1 MSLSTLVPPSSATI
15 QTSSSST
22 FVRHSSAA
30 VISSSSNPP
39 TTGGSGLMTVSSA
52 KVNQGSGGGGVQTVS
67 SIPQSQASAAA
78 AATKPES
85 RRGRFEVYPEQAL
98 SLSDWTTL
106 PKAPAGFVE
115 TTRLQFMKNSSN
127 SRERLNRNDR
137 NNNYD
142 RERSH
147 DRHDRENDR
156 IISSSLSLSRPRVAS
171 SASISSVP
179 TNRNKL
185 VTSAHNNIIT
195 PQVVPG
201 SLMHTMAPEAA
212 QQYIKQYI
220 LALTALNQMRNSVA
234 GLAQG
239 LGLKAGTISG
249 SNLDDDSA
257 TLGVLEMAPNQ
268 IQTHIASSST
278 HTIHQSHQHQNQHFD
293 RTQSSSAVLSQ
304 SAPIAAPPP
313 QAPTTSSLAQSTSS
327 SSTSTSANITDSERL
342 KAEVERLDRTRRSLL
357 LDKKKLEEDVDE
369 KNKMI
374 TILKQKLA
382 KAQLL
387 AK

>member
-1 MSLSTLVPPSSATI
+1 MT
-15 QTSSSST
+15 
-22 FVRHSSAA
+22 AA
-30 VISSSSNPP
+30 
-39 TTGGSGLMTVSSA
+39 VSSA
-52 KVNQGSGGGGVQTVS
+52 KAATGVGSGS
-67 SIPQSQASAAA
+67 SSSQPQASI

-115 TTRLQFMKNSSN
+115 ASRTQFVKNTLN
-127 SRERLNRNDR
+127 TSRDRLNRNDR
-137 NNNYD
+137 NTNYD

-156 IISSSLSLSRPRVAS
+156 NNSSSRPRVAS
-171 SASISSVP
+171 SASMSSVS
-179 TNRNKL
+179 THRNKSL
-185 VTSAHNNIIT
+185 IASSQSGAST

-201 SLMHTMAPEAA
+201 SLLHSMAPEAA
-212 QQYIKQYI
+212 QQYVKQYM

-239 LGLKAGTISG
+239 LGLKGGGGGGGGGAINITEE
-249 SNLDDDSA
+249 DSSA
-257 TLGVLEMAPNQ
+257 ILGAETSASIHSQGHSSAP
-268 IQTHIASSST
+268 S
-278 HTIHQSHQHQNQHFD
+278 QHQQGHTHQTQHN
-293 RTQSSSAVLSQ
+293 SAVLSQ
-304 SAPIAAPPP
+304 STTTTAIAAAPPL
-313 QAPTTSSLAQSTSS
+313 APTVTSLAPSS
-327 SSTSTSANITDSERL
+327 ASSANQTDAERL
-342 KAEVERLDRTRRSLL
+342 KAEVERLDRTRRTLL

>member
-1 MSLSTLVPPSSATI
+1 MTAAVASAKAATGVGSG
-15 QTSSSST
+15 SSSSQ
-22 FVRHSSAA
+22 
-30 VISSSSNPP
+30 P
-39 TTGGSGLMTVSSA
+39 
-52 KVNQGSGGGGVQTVS
+52 
-67 SIPQSQASAAA
+67 QASI

-115 TTRLQFMKNSSN
+115 ASRIQFVKNTLIT
-127 SRERLNRNDR
+127 SRDRLNRNDR
-137 NNNYD
+137 NTNYD

-156 IISSSLSLSRPRVAS
+156 NNSSSRPRVAS
-171 SASISSVP
+171 SASMSSIS
-179 TNRNKL
+179 THRNK
-185 VTSAHNNIIT
+185 SFIASSQSGAST

-201 SLMHTMAPEAA
+201 SLLHSMAPEAA
-212 QQYIKQYI
+212 QQYVKQYM

-239 LGLKAGTISG
+239 LGLKGGGGVINITEEDSSASLGTET
-249 SNLDDDSA
+249 SA
-257 TLGVLEMAPNQ
+257 SIHSHGHSSAP
-268 IQTHIASSST
+268 S
-278 HTIHQSHQHQNQHFD
+278 QHQQGHTHQTQHNP
-293 RTQSSSAVLSQ
+293 AVLSQ
-304 SAPIAAPPP
+304 STTTTAIAAAPPL
-313 QAPTTSSLAQSTSS
+313 APTVTSLAPSS
-327 SSTSTSANITDSERL
+327 ASSANQTDAERL
-342 KAEVERLDRTRRSLL
+342 KAEVERLDRNRRTLL

>member
-1 MSLSTLVPPSSATI
+1 MSQSAASSI
-15 QTSSSST
+15 QASSSSS

-30 VISSSSNPP
+30 TVMTSSSSSSNA
-39 TTGGSGLMTVSSA
+39 GSGMQVVSS
-52 KVNQGSGGGGVQTVS
+52 KVAGAGGAVGVQSGS
-67 SIPQSQASAAA
+67 SSTLPQASSSVT
-78 AATKPES
+78 ATKPES

-115 TTRLQFMKNSSN
+115 ASRTQFVKNTVIQ
-127 SRERLNRNDR
+127 SRDRLNRNDR
-137 NNNYD
+137 NANYD

-156 IISSSLSLSRPRVAS
+156 IFSSSRPRVAS
-171 SASISSVP
+171 SASISSVS
-179 TNRNKL
+179 TNRHKSML
-185 VTSAHNNIIT
+185 LSSSQSGAST
-195 PQVVPG
+195 PQVVAG
-201 SLMHTMAPEAA
+201 SPLHSMAPEAV
-212 QQYIKQYI
+212 QQYVKQYM
-220 LALTALNQMRNSVA
+220 LALTALNQMKNSVA

-239 LGLKAGTISG
+239 LGLKGVTNIAEE
-249 SNLDDDSA
+249 DSS
-257 TLGVLEMAPNQ
+257 TGLGVDNSASIHPQ
-268 IQTHIASSST
+268 GQIASSAPNLQQQAHHSER
-278 HTIHQSHQHQNQHFD
+278 S
-293 RTQSSSAVLSQ
+293 QSSSAILSQ
-304 SAPIAAPPP
+304 SSTTTVAAAPP
-313 QAPTTSSLAQSTSS
+313 QAPNSSSLGLSSTSS
-327 SSTSTSANITDSERL
+327 ANLSDAERL
-342 KAEVERLDRTRRSLL
+342 KAEVERLDRTRRTLL